1 MLHLVRATALSVA
14 ASVLLLAA
22 ASGEDKKPEE
32 KKGAP
37 KGEVL
42 KTVLDVSHVFDK
54 DRKKLTVTAVGQ
66 VPTGGWKDA
75 KLTRRATKDAPKDGI
90 YEYDLTAV
98 RPTGIVPQIVS
109 KVTASDTW
117 ENPPAD
123 IKGVRVFGAGAG
135 KTVTFDK

>member
-1 MLHLVRATALSVA
+1 MPRFVRASFAFTALA
-14 ASVLLLAA
+14 FALTATA
-22 ASGEDKKPEE
+22 EDKKPDDKKEE
-32 KKGAP
+32 KGV
-37 KGEVL
+37 VL
-42 KTVLDVSHVFDK
+42 KTVLEVTYEFDK
-54 DRKKLTVTAVGQ
+54 DKKKLTVTAVGQ

-109 KVTASDTW
+109 KVKANDVW

-123 IKGVRVFGAGAG
+123 IKGVRVYGVGDG
-135 KTVTFDK
+135 VKTVQFDK